1 MNTLQKEI
9 NIAMKEVHNSHVR
22 IENLK
27 NSSQAFWFEYGESVS
42 LTKTINDKLFLAI
55 SNLCFSN
62 LPRGMQVDFSK
73 SFSNDQVLDF
83 VDVFPIRIA
92 SAGSRV
98 YLAQEP
104 DLKMQVPLGLFVFL
118 FYYYYNVL
126 NTMTFQ
132 ALILV
137 VRLMFYILD
146 FEIYD
151 TSLTL
156 LLFLNTI
163 TCCVKR
169 LNRSNTHY

>member
-9 NIAMKEVHNSHVR
+9 NIAMKEVHNSRVR

-104 DLKMQVPLGLFVFL
+104 DLKM
-118 FYYYYNVL
+118 
-126 NTMTFQ
+126 
-132 ALILV
+132 
-137 VRLMFYILD
+137 
-146 FEIYD
+146 
-151 TSLTL
+151 
-156 LLFLNTI
+156 
-163 TCCVKR
+163 
-169 LNRSNTHY
+169 